1 MNPRRISCGI
11 HNNKEQRWD
20 VNVFLR
26 VLAWFDAMPMLGLGW
41 VGVGC

>member
-20 VNVFLR
+20 VNLFFARPCMV
-26 VLAWFDAMPMLGLGW
+26 DAMPMLGLGW